1 MPYRPTKEREAY
13 LDRHEPR
20 NLPIEGDVI
29 QIGRYRGKTTDYV
42 RKNDPGWFKWACEN
56 VRDFKLLAASEA
68 TEL

>member
-1 MPYRPTKEREAY
+1 MPYKPTKERQAY

-20 NLPIEGDVI
+20 SLPIEGDVI
-29 QIGRYRGKTTDYV
+29 QIGRYRGKTTDY
-42 RKNDPGWFKWACEN
+42 EN